1 MRVTWLIDGRLAA
14 SGMPFPE
21 DLPGLERQGIDSI
34 LSLTVRSPFPDGVTG
49 SFRHLHL
56 PVPDMSAPSRDALD
70 QAVAFLH
77 KEILAERSVLV
88 HCGAGLGR
96 TGTILAAFL
105 VAEGVPSGEAIQRV
119 RDARPGAIETFD
131 QEKCIYDYEEALRD
145 E

>member
-21 DLPGLERQGIDSI
+21 DLPGLERQGIDSV
-34 LSLTVRSPFPDGVTG
+34 LSLTVRSPFPDGAPEP
-49 SFRHLHL
+49 FRHLHL
-56 PVPDMSAPSRDALD
+56 PVADMTAPSRDALD
-70 QAVAFLH
+70 RAVAFLRE
-77 KEILAERSVLV
+77 EILASRSVLV

-105 VAEGVPSGEAIQRV
+105 VSEGVQPGVAIQRV

-131 QEKCIYDYEEALRD
+131 QEKCIYDYGEALRD

>member
-21 DLPGLERQGIDSI
+21 DLAGLERQGIDSV
-34 LSLTVRSPFPDGVTG
+34 LSLTVRSPFPDGDTG
-49 SFRHLHL
+49 RFRHLHL
-56 PVPDMSAPSRDALD
+56 PVPDMTAPSRGALD
-70 QAVAFLH
+70 QAVAFLRA
-77 KEILAERSVLV
+77 EIVAERSVLV

-105 VAEGVPSGEAIQRV
+105 VTEGLPAADAIQRV
-119 RDARPGAIETFD
+119 RNARPGAIETFD